1 MIIVTKIILSRILA
15 LGAVLFVS
23 VAGSAAVF
31 AVTAAEHWVPAP
43 VHFKIQYPYNE
54 SRSSRYQISHGVY
67 HLEVYRDDKPFSK
80 RTRTKPRTEQRFLPD
95 YSSHSVLYASDMM
108 VPAGTNGTCVFQIHT
123 GNAYSHRYGSTAFM
137 LFWYM
142 RDGGSLHDY
151 SGRELAGHLT
161 GKWFHLQV
169 RHDVKSHVITVWING
184 RKAWSQHDNGAPDFY
199 MKDGVYAQHGAS
211 RVMQVYIKDIRI
223 WTR

>member
-1 MIIVTKIILSRILA
+1 MIAKITLRLIVMA
-15 LGAVLFVS
+15 LIAC
-23 VAGSAAVF
+23 
-31 AVTAAEHWVPAP
+31 TAAISIRASASSGSDRWIPAP
-43 VHFKIQYPYNE
+43 VHFRIQYPYNV
-54 SRSSRYQISHGVY
+54 SRQSRYVISHGVY
-67 HLEVYRDDKPFSK
+67 HLRVYRNDKPFSK
-80 RTRTKPRTEQRFLPD
+80 RSHTRPRTEQRFIPD
-95 YSSHSVLYASDMM
+95 YASGEVQYASDMM
-108 VPAGTNGTCVFQIHT
+108 VPAGTSGTCIFQIHT
-123 GNAYSHRYGSTAFM
+123 GNAYSHRYGATTFM
-137 LFWYM
+137 LFWYA

-151 SGRELAGHLT
+151 SGKELAGHLT

-184 RKAWSQHDNGAPDFY
+184 RKVWSQHDNGAPDFY